1 MKGGESDIL
10 FQELGVDDGGD
21 VEERVSHAEN
31 NAFGRHCNRIK
42 RDGKRRVSECG
53 NEWMMTNA
61 ALLYVVLT

>member
-53 NEWMMTNA
+53 NE
-61 ALLYVVLT
+61 